1 MERLQYVDVFRGI
14 AILVM
19 IFFHFIH
26 VLSPVNVY
34 TDFPYYLESLGI
46 FSFPPPPFLFLFVAG
61 MSAYLLVT
69 RRKEQ
74 DKTVPEIVQNVVVKY
89 GRYVAISL
97 PFTVLVFGLGTW
109 LAWEEALQ
117 GIGLTIIVLS
127 LLYLLVPFNW
137 FTGMGMMTVAAVLQA
152 QRTLLFETVTGILP
166 ATTNNIVN
174 EAGMLVWNATF
185 GGYFSVMNLLPFAI
199 GGLFTIRFLHREEQ
213 PNRVLIMGI
222 VLTAVSVLLSVAGY
236 SLKFYARDV
245 PLGFFGAG
253 TSMLIYYS
261 IYQVWE
267 RYRDVSV
274 FRILASFGRMAFL
287 VYIWSWILVIKGT
300 QIAGLSGVLTHGQA
314 YIASTVITGSIVIVA
329 TRYEV
334 YRRTNTPILA
344 SLEQRIENRL
354 IGYRNNI

>member
-19 IFFHFIH
+19 IFFHFVH

-34 TDFPYYLESLGI
+34 TDFPYYLESWGI

-74 DKTVPEIVQNVVVKY
+74 GKSVPEIVQIVVVKY

-109 LAWEEALQ
+109 LAWDEALQ

-127 LLYLLVPFNW
+127 FLYLLVPFNW
-137 FTGMGMMTVAAVLQA
+137 VTGLGVMTVVAVLQA
-152 QRTLLFETVTGILP
+152 ERTRLFEAITGILP
-166 ATTNNIVN
+166 VTTNNIVN
-174 EAGMLVWNATF
+174 GAGMLLWNAVV
-185 GGYFSVMNLLPFAI
+185 GGYFSVTNLLPFAI
-199 GGLFTIRFLHREEQ
+199 GGLFTIRFLHRQEQ
-213 PNRVLIMGI
+213 PRRVLAMGST
-222 VLTAVSVLLSVAGY
+222 LTAVSLLLAMAGF
-236 SLKFYARDV
+236 SLRFYVRDL

-253 TSMLIYYS
+253 ASMLVYYGV
-261 IYQVWE
+261 YLAWE
-267 RYRDVSV
+267 RYRDTTV
-274 FRILASFGRMAFL
+274 FDMLASFGRMAFL

-300 QIAGLSGVLTHGQA
+300 QVAGLAGGLTHGQA
-314 YIASTVITGSIVIVA
+314 YLASTVITGSIVAGAV
-329 TRYEV
+329 RYET
-334 YRRTNTPILA
+334 YREANPPVMAALIQRA
-344 SLEQRIENRL
+344 SV
-354 IGYRNNI
+354 G

>member
-19 IFFHFIH
+19 IFFHFVH

-74 DKTVPEIVQNVVVKY
+74 GKAVPEIVQNVVVKY

-137 FTGMGMMTVAAVLQA
+137 FTGLGMMAVAAVLQA
-152 QRTLLFETVTGILP
+152 QRTLLFETITSILP
-166 ATTNNIVN
+166 ATNNNIVN
-174 EAGMLVWNATF
+174 EAGMLLWNAVF
-185 GGYFSVMNLLPFAI
+185 GGYFSVTNLLPFAI
-199 GGLFTIRFLHREEQ
+199 GGLFTIRFLHRDEQ
-213 PNRVLIMGI
+213 PNRVLIMGT

-253 TSMLIYYS
+253 TSMLVYYGIYRA
-261 IYQVWE
+261 WE
-267 RYRDVSV
+267 RYRDKSV
-274 FRILASFGRMAFL
+274 FNILASFGRMAFL

-300 QIAGLSGVLTHGQA
+300 QVAGLSGVLTHGQA
-314 YIASTVITGSIVIVA
+314 YVASTVITGSIVIVA
-329 TRYEV
+329 ARYEV
-334 YRRTNTPILA
+334 YRQENPAVMAYIVKTFRG
-344 SLEQRIENRL
+344 SLVSTD
-354 IGYRNNI
+354 